1 MKLSE
6 HLLDKNLMILASAG
20 SGKTYQLGNR
30 IIGMIGAKE
39 VDPERM
45 VALTFTRK
53 AAGEFADSVLTK
65 LAAGT
70 LDEADAREIQEA
82 VDGEFD
88 VVEVL
93 ESVVRVLPR
102 FQLGTID
109 SFFSQIV
116 RGFQYEL
123 GLSGGT
129 FELIEG
135 RKQDL
140 VMGELIH
147 GVLSEVLETEEGDE
161 FVQAFRRATMGKEEL
176 RVIKDLEQFLKSWH
190 GLWKAGLSIE
200 HFRGNGRFD
209 HLPQVDEW
217 EKQKLGL
224 VQELSDEFEGFD
236 GWTHGSQEKGVIK
249 LLEDFKNHTTGSG
262 VLTAAGKLFETLI
275 EAVAAGGVLEIE
287 YYRKPLKFS
296 ENQSKLLKELVLLAA
311 SCELVS
317 AIERSEGVGFLVK
330 RIDEECERQM
340 RSRGMLGFDDVKNLL
355 GRWKNNE
362 EARLQREQIDFRLDG
377 CYDHWFLDEFQD
389 TSPTEWDGLEPL
401 ITEAASEGEGS
412 LFIVGDKK
420 QAIYGWRGGD
430 VRLFD
435 QVKDHFG
442 SGMTAVPMDKSYRSS
457 PEVLALVNEVC
468 GNLDLIGR
476 LFGEKVAARWD
487 WHDHE
492 SAKTSMPG
500 EARVETVEKEE
511 MMERLVETLKEVG
524 VGEKKLACGIL
535 VRTGKQVTD
544 ISDHL
549 RKEGFDV
556 IEEGRR
562 KPMEDCAVGAAV
574 MMLAE
579 RLADPV
585 NPFAREAV
593 AMSPINAVIQ
603 HRFKDGERSPWEDLL
618 DEAREEGFAMMIE
631 RLVEP
636 LRESLS
642 EFGRRRLGDILRS
655 VEEFDY
661 SGNNTPRAL
670 RDWLAGLEIS
680 QAPGDAAVQVMT
692 IHKSKG
698 LGFDMVVLPNL
709 NDEQVPDRAKYEVAK
724 APGEWVLQTPASWV
738 RSLFPPLVDAEE
750 RWEEEQRYE
759 ALCLLYVALTRAKQG
774 LYVFLPRESKSRGKA
789 AADWSSMA
797 NVVRQSVGDYQ
808 SAPGE
813 WPKCVEPREVKE
825 FPKLPALGDAVPLRE
840 RTTPSKLKSSGAGFR
855 GGAGAAVGLEVHQL
869 FESIAWLGEGEKP
882 ETPQNLAGMIVDHA
896 LAVPEIRAIF
906 SEQDQVTL
914 YREQAFEVM
923 VSGKWMSGVIDRMH
937 VGPEGVCIYD
947 YKTDM
952 AEDADSLR
960 TKYEGQMKAYREAM
974 GSVMRVPAESVRVY
988 LVSTHLKTL
997 IEA

>member
-39 VDPERM
+39 VNPERM

-65 LAAGT
+65 LAAGAVD
-70 LDEADAREIQEA
+70 DEVAREIQEA
-82 VDGEFD
+82 VNGEFN

-123 GLSGGT
+123 GLSGGI

-147 GVLSEVLETEEGDE
+147 GVLSEVLEAEAGDE
-161 FVQAFRRATMGKEEL
+161 FVLAFRRATMGKEEL

-190 GLWKAGLSIE
+190 GLWKAGLSID

-209 HLPQVDEW
+209 HLPKVDEW

-224 VQELSDEFEGFD
+224 VQELGDEFEGFD
-236 GWTHGSQEKGVIK
+236 GWTDKRQEAAIGK
-249 LLEDFKNHTTGSG
+249 LLEAFKKHTIGSG
-262 VLTAAGKLFETLI
+262 ILTSFKGLFDKSV
-275 EAVAAGGVLEIE
+275 EAVVAGGPIVLQH
-287 YYRKPLKFS
+287 YKPLEFTKR
-296 ENQSKLLKELVLLAA
+296 QSKLLSDLVLLAA
-311 SCELVS
+311 ACELVS
-317 AIERSEGVGFLVK
+317 AIERSEGVGLLVQ

-355 GRWKNNE
+355 GRWKDSE

-377 CYDHWFLDEFQD
+377 RYDHWFLDEFQD

-442 SGMTAVPMDKSYRSS
+442 EGMTAVPMDKSYRSS
-457 PEVLALVNEVC
+457 PEVLALVNEIC
-468 GNLDLIGR
+468 GNLDLIGN

-487 WHDHE
+487 WKDHE
-492 SAKTSMPG
+492 AAKASMAG

-511 MMERLVETLKEVG
+511 MLDRLVETLREVG
-524 VGEKKLACGIL
+524 VGEKQLTCGIL
-535 VRTGKQVTD
+535 VRTGKQVTE

-549 RKEGFDV
+549 REEGFDV

-562 KPMEDCAVGAAV
+562 KPMEDCAVGAV
-574 MMLAE
+574 IMCLAE
-579 RLADPV
+579 WLADPAE
-585 NPFAREAV
+585 PFAREAM
-593 AMSPINAVIQ
+593 AMSPLEAVIK
-603 HRFKDGERSPWEDLL
+603 HRFKDEERSPWEELL
-618 DEAREEGFAMMIE
+618 AEAREEGFAMMIE
-631 RLVEP
+631 RLVAP
-636 LRESLS
+636 LWESLS

-655 VEEFDY
+655 VEEFDD
-661 SGNNTPRAL
+661 SGNGTPRAL

-698 LGFDMVVLPNL
+698 LGFDVVVLPDL
-709 NDEQVPDRAKYEVAK
+709 NDEQVPDRTKYDVAK
-724 APGEWVLQTPASWV
+724 SPGEWVLQPPASWV
-738 RSLFPPLVDAEE
+738 RSLFPPLVEAEE

-774 LYVFLPRESKSRGKA
+774 LYVFLPKESKSRGKKA
-789 AADWSSMA
+789 AEWSSMA

-808 SAPGE
+808 SSKGE
-813 WPKCVEPREVKE
+813 WPKCVQAREVKE
-825 FPKLPALGDAVPLRE
+825 DVELPALGSAVPLRE
-840 RTTPSKLKSSGAGFR
+840 RTTPSKQESSGAGVR
-855 GGAGAAVGLEVHQL
+855 GGTGAAVGSEVHQL
-869 FESIAWLGEGEKP
+869 FESIAWLGEGEKLK
-882 ETPQNLAGMIVDHA
+882 TPQNLAGMIVDHA
-896 LAVPEIRAIF
+896 LEVSEIRALF
-906 SEQDQVTL
+906 SEQDQVTI
-914 YREQAFEVM
+914 YREQGFEVM

-937 VGPEGVCIYD
+937 VGPGGVSIYD
-947 YKTDM
+947 FKTDM
-952 AEDADSLR
+952 AEDAESLR
-960 TKYEGQMKAYREAM
+960 AKYEGQMKAYREAM
-974 GSVMRVPAESVRVY
+974 SLIMAVPLESVKAY

-997 IEA
+997 IEV

>member
-1 MKLSE
+1 MNFSE

-30 IIGMIGAKE
+30 IIGMIGAE
-39 VDPERM
+39 EADPERM

-65 LAAGT
+65 LAAGAVD
-70 LDEADAREIQEA
+70 DEVAREIQEA
-82 VDGEFD
+82 VHGEFD
-88 VVEVL
+88 VVKVL
-93 ESVVRVLPR
+93 ERVVRVLPR

-123 GLSGGT
+123 GLSGGA

-147 GVLSEVLETEEGDE
+147 GVLSEVLKAERGDE
-161 FVQAFRRATMGKEEL
+161 FVLAFRRATMGKEEL
-176 RVIKDLEQFLKSWH
+176 RVIKDLEKFLKSWH
-190 GLWKAGLSIE
+190 GLWKAGLRIE

-209 HLPQVDEW
+209 HLPEVDEW

-224 VQELSDEFEGFD
+224 VRELNDEFDGFD
-236 GWTHGSQEKGVIK
+236 GWTDKRQETAIGK
-249 LLEDFKNHTTGSG
+249 LLEAFEKHTIGSG
-262 VLTAAGKLFETLI
+262 ILTSFKGLFDKSV
-275 EAVAAGGVLEIE
+275 EAVVAGGPIFLQHYKLLELTS
-287 YYRKPLKFS
+287 K
-296 ENQSKLLKELVLLAA
+296 QSKLLSDLVLLAA
-311 SCELVS
+311 GCELVS
-317 AIERSEGVGFLVK
+317 AIERSEGVGLLVK

-355 GRWKNNE
+355 GRWKGSE

-377 CYDHWFLDEFQD
+377 RYDHWFLDEFQD

-435 QVKDHFG
+435 QVKEHFG
-442 SGMTAVPMDKSYRSS
+442 EGMTAVPMDKSYRSS
-457 PEVLALVNEVC
+457 PEVLALVNQIC
-468 GNLDLIGR
+468 GNLELIEN

-487 WHDHE
+487 WKDHE
-492 SAKTSMPG
+492 AAKSSMPG
-500 EARVETVEKEE
+500 EARVETVEKDE
-511 MMERLVETLKEVG
+511 MMGRLVETLREVG
-524 VGEKKLACGIL
+524 VGEKQLTCGIL
-535 VRTGKQVTD
+535 VRTGKQVTE

-549 RKEGFDV
+549 RGEGFDV

-562 KPMEDCAVGAAV
+562 KPMEDCAVGV
-574 MMLAE
+574 VIMSLAE
-579 RLADPV
+579 WLADPAD
-585 NPFAREAV
+585 PFAREAM
-593 AMSPINAVIQ
+593 AMSPLEAVIQ
-603 HRFKDGERSPWEDLL
+603 HRFRDEERSPWEGLL
-618 DEAREEGFAMMIE
+618 GEAREEGFAIMIE
-631 RLVEP
+631 RLVAP
-636 LRESLS
+636 QWDGLS

-655 VEEFDY
+655 VEEFDDA
-661 SGNNTPRAL
+661 GNGTPRAL

-698 LGFDMVVLPNL
+698 LGFDVVVLPNL
-709 NDEQVPDRAKYEVAK
+709 NDEQVPDRTKYEVANS
-724 APGEWVLQTPASWV
+724 PGEWVMQPPASWV
-738 RSLFPPLVDAEE
+738 RSLFSPLVEAEK

-774 LYVFLPRESKSRGKA
+774 LYVFLPKESKSRGKQA
-789 AADWSSMA
+789 SAWSSMA

-808 SAPGE
+808 SVPGE
-813 WPKCVEPREVKE
+813 WPKKVPARQVKE
-825 FPKLPALGDAVPLRE
+825 VSELPVLGKAVPLRE
-840 RTTPSKLKSSGAGFR
+840 RAIPSKLTTSGVDVR
-855 GGAGAAVGLEVHQL
+855 GGTGAVVGLEVHQL
-869 FESIAWLGEGEKP
+869 FESIAWLGEKEKP
-882 ETPQNLAGMIVDHA
+882 ETPKNLAGMIVDHS
-896 LAVPEIRAIF
+896 LAVPEIRNIF
-906 SEQDQVTL
+906 TRNDGVKM

-923 VSGKWMSGVIDRMH
+923 VSGKWMSGIIDRMH
-937 VGPEGVCIYD
+937 VGLDGVCIYD
-947 YKTDM
+947 FKTDLS
-952 AEDADSLR
+952 EDAESLR
-960 TKYEGQMKAYREAM
+960 KKYEEQMYSYRSAM
-974 GSVMRVPAESVRVY
+974 ASIMEMSLDSVRAY
-988 LVSTHLKTL
+988 LVSTHLKIV
-997 IEA
+997 IEV

>member
-70 LDEADAREIQEA
+70 LDEDEAREIQEA

-147 GVLSEVLETEEGDE
+147 GVLSEVLESEEGDE

-190 GLWKAGLSIE
+190 GLWKAGLSLE

-209 HLPQVDEW
+209 HLPRVDEW

-224 VQELSDEFEGFD
+224 VQELSEEFEGFD

-249 LLEDFKNHTTGSG
+249 LLEAFKKHTIGSG
-262 VLTAAGKLFETLI
+262 VLTSFKGLFDKLV
-275 EAVAAGGVLEIE
+275 EAVAAGGQIVLQHHKSLEFTQE
-287 YYRKPLKFS
+287 
-296 ENQSKLLKELVLLAA
+296 QSKLLSDLVLLAA

-442 SGMTAVPMDKSYRSS
+442 KEMTAVPMDKSYRSS

-468 GNLDLIGR
+468 GNLALIGR
-476 LFGEKVAARWD
+476 LFGERVAARWD

-492 SAKTSMPG
+492 AAKTSMPG

-535 VRTGKQVTD
+535 VRTGKQVTE

-549 RKEGFDV
+549 REEGFDV

-579 RLADPV
+579 LLADPV

-593 AMSPINAVIQ
+593 EMSPINAVIQ
-603 HRFKDGERSPWEDLL
+603 HRFKDVERFPWEDLL

-655 VEEFDY
+655 VEEFDH
-661 SGNNTPRAL
+661 SGNGTPRAL

-698 LGFDMVVLPNL
+698 LGFDVVVLPNL

-750 RWEEEQRYE
+750 CWEEEQRYE

-825 FPKLPALGDAVPLRE
+825 FPELPALGDAVPLRE

-855 GGAGAAVGLEVHQL
+855 GGTGAAVGLEVHQL

-882 ETPQNLAGMIVDHA
+882 ETPQNLAGMIVDHS
-896 LAVPEIRAIF
+896 LAIPEIRAIF
-906 SEQDQVTL
+906 SEQGQVTL

-952 AEDADSLR
+952 AVDTDSLR

-974 GSVMRVPAESVRVY
+974 ASVMKVPAESVRVY
-988 LVSTHLKTL
+988 LLSTHLKTL
-997 IEA
+997 IEV